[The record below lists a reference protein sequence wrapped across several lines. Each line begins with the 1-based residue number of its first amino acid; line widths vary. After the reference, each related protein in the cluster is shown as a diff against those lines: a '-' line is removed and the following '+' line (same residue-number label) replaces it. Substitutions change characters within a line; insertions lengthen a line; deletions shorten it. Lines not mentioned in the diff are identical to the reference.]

1 MNNKLIKTTLF
12 FVIPSFCI
20 LQLNNKNKF
29 EEEIT
34 KRAEGGKIPI
44 EGLCD
49 ALFSSKKK

>member
-20 LQLNNKNKF
+20 LHLNNKNKF
-29 EEEIT
+29 EEE
-34 KRAEGGKIPI
+34 KHAKDGKIPI